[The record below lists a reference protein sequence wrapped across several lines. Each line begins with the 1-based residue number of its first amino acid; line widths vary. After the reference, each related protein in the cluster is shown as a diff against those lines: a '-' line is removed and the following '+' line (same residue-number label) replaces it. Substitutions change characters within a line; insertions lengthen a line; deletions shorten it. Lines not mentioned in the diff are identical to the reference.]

1 METKVYNVL
10 PEDAVFIR
18 NTVFVEEQ
26 GFKEEFDQIDGRAV
40 HMVMY
45 DKDNPVAVCRF
56 FKDTEPDTYIIG
68 RIAVIKKYRGQ
79 AIGMEL
85 MSEAEKAIK
94 KAGGKKICL
103 HAQERVKPFY
113 EKQGY
118 YLSGINDYDEG
129 CPHVWMHKE
138 LDCQEN
144 VKS

>member
-56 FKDTEPDTYIIG
+56 F
-68 RIAVIKKYRGQ
+68 
-79 AIGMEL
+79 L
-85 MSEAEKAIK
+85 
-94 KAGGKKICL
+94 KIQSQIHIL
-103 HAQERVKPFY
+103 
-113 EKQGY
+113 
-118 YLSGINDYDEG
+118 
-129 CPHVWMHKE
+129 
-138 LDCQEN
+138 
-144 VKS
+144 

>member
-94 KAGGKKICL
+94 K
-103 HAQERVKPFY
+103 QEVR
-113 EKQGY
+113 
-118 YLSGINDYDEG
+118 
-129 CPHVWMHKE
+129 
-138 LDCQEN
+138 
-144 VKS
+144 KSAFMPRNM